1 MQRERQGDRAFV
13 AQPVHAGN
21 HSRGRHRDAPAR
33 KPVRVVVEHQPQRG
47 NHVVQIEKGLP
58 HSHHD
63 DVRHRPFALEQPV
76 REPQLADDFRRA
88 EVAVEALLAGRAE
101 SAVQHAARLARYA
114 ERAAVR
120 LGDENRLYRVAA
132 VHLEQPLARPVLR
145 SGVADDARSFDAGAE
160 GELVAQRPGEVAH
173 AGEVGFAALV
183 DPVQQLASAERLFLL
198 RLEEAAQA
206 RGVEVE
212 EILLQRENTSQAGK
226 K

>member
-1 MQRERQGDRAFV
+1 M
-13 AQPVHAGN
+13 
-21 HSRGRHRDAPAR
+21 
-33 KPVRVVVEHQPQRG
+33 
-47 NHVVQIEKGLP
+47 GLP
-58 HSHHD
+58 HSHKD
-63 DVRHRPFALEQPV
+63 DVRRGRFALEQPV
-76 REPQLADDFRRA
+76 RERQLADDFRRA

-145 SGVADDARSFDAGAE
+145 SGGAGDTRSFDAGAE

-212 EILLQRENTSQAGK
+212 EILLQRENTSQPVKNEA
-226 K
+226 